1 MVIDKNTIV
10 QAVSKREPEIIDLL
24 RQLIAIDSET
34 GREGTIQE
42 FIAQYLKDMGLK
54 IDMWETDLRELQD
67 HPGFL
72 PIDVDFSGRPN
83 VVGIW
88 EGTSGGRSL
97 ILNGHVD
104 TITPEPTSEWI
115 HGPFSGTVE
124 DGKIYGRGSSDMK
137 SGLAAMTMAVKILKE
152 LGLSLRGSVM
162 LEYVVDEEVT
172 GYGTLSAVARGY
184 RADAGIC
191 CETSDLCIQPACIG
205 RLWFTI
211 ELRGKPSSISNRWE
225 SVSAIEKGIKIVQAV
240 DDLEKIRI
248 EDLKHP
254 LYPDNRG
261 ALPCAVCMFNAGT
274 FPSATPDR
282 ATLRGSLGLLP
293 YEDVKEVER
302 QFQEHI
308 DRICKA
314 DPWLRNNPPVISF
327 KDLGADGAEI
337 PADHPIVNT
346 VKEAFVSATGNMPT
360 ISGRKG
366 GSDTRYLI
374 KYGNTPT
381 VIFGPGI
388 TSQMHATNEYV
399 TVENLVVAVK
409 TLALSIYDWCR

>member
-88 EGTSGGRSL
+88 EGTGGGRSL

-104 TITPEPTSEWI
+104 TITPEPMSEWI

-308 DRICKA
+308 ARICKA